1 MSCAGPGASDL
12 RVSFSSVRMSAPPVL
27 RFVCVPVYSGI
38 SRLQQALRLRVV
50 RVVVCSM

>member
-27 RFVCVPVYSGI
+27 RFVCVPVYSVLMFA
-38 SRLQQALRLRVV
+38 SPRRCRP
-50 RVVVCSM
+50 S